1 MSALYPVYIKLEH
14 QPCLVVGGGRVAER
28 KVERLLKSG
37 AEVTV
42 VSPDLT
48 PELEKW
54 AMEKKITWIARPFQ
68 TDDAK
73 TAFLT
78 IAATD
83 DETINRLVESK
94 VRAMKRLINVVDVP
108 DQCNFYVPSIVERGD
123 LMIAISTNGKSPALA
138 RYLKEK
144 IYTWLPKDIDR
155 DLEQLGQDREEQKKS
170 TPDIELRKQRAEQ
183 LAQKIINRIETQDL
197 S

>member
-48 PELEKW
+48 PQLEKW

>member
-1 MSALYPVYIKLEH
+1 MSALYPVYLKLEH

-37 AEVTV
+37 AKVTV
-42 VSPDLT
+42 VSPELT

-54 AMEKKITWIARPFQ
+54 SREKKITWIPRTFNAA
-68 TDDAK
+68 DAK

-83 DETINRLVESK
+83 DETINRLVESN
-94 VRAMKRLINVVDVP
+94 VRTMKRLVNVVDVP
-108 DQCNFYVPSIVERGD
+108 EQCNFYVPSIVERGD
-123 LMIAISTNGKSPALA
+123 LMIAISTNGKSPSLA
-138 RYLKEK
+138 RFLKEK
-144 IYTWLPKDIDR
+144 LYTWLPKDIDR
-155 DLEQLGQDREEQKKS
+155 ELEHLGQDREEQKRL

-183 LAQKIINRIETQDL
+183 LAQKIINRIEKQDL